1 MAYEFKKNKFT
12 IVKKAISKELAKF
25 CFDYFIL
32 KRTVAT
38 HLFKHGISSPQQCL
52 WGTWEDPQVLN
63 TYSCYGDIAM
73 ETLLKYIKPIMEKV
87 TKLKL
92 NPNYSYAR
100 IYKKGDVLNRHK
112 DRFSCEISTT
122 LNLGGD
128 VWSIYLDPT
137 GKENN
142 KGVKINLN
150 PGDMLIYKGN
160 EIEHWREP
168 FDGEIC
174 TQVFLHYNNI
184 TTEGSKDNI
193 FDKRPH
199 LGLPAYFKK

>member
-1 MAYEFKKNKFT
+1 MAYEFKKDKFT

-52 WGTWEDPQVLN
+52 WGTWEDPQVPN

-92 NPNYSYAR
+92 VETYSYAR
-100 IYKKGDVLNRHK
+100 VYKKGDILERHK
-112 DRFSCEISTT
+112 DRPSCEVSNT

-128 VWSIYLDPT
+128 LWDIFLKSSN
-137 GKENN
+137 KEH
-142 KGVKINLN
+142 KIRLS
-150 PGDMLIYKGN
+150 PGDMLVYSGC
-160 EIEHWREP
+160 ELEHWREP
-168 FDGEIC
+168 FKGKDC
-174 TQVFLHYNNI
+174 AQVFLHYNNI
-184 TTEGSKDNI
+184 KTMGIKNK
-193 FDKRPH
+193 FDGRPD
-199 LGLPAYFKK
+199 LGLPSYAKI